1 MADNG
6 ITPAQFDRWL
16 AALRSQRYPQGRGRL
31 KGVEGHYCC
40 LGLYCEIVTGWE
52 LYEGAFLYWTS
63 GVEDAESSC
72 LAPPLKPID
81 RDVRV
86 KLGMLN
92 DGDGDGVGALPFHEI
107 ADWLEIHRQEVV
119 KEETSPTSP
128 SGENHTP
135 PLGKVRPS
143 RPHPRVASI
152 ALKKNHRPKP
162 ALSPHRGTR
171 RGRPPT

>member
-40 LGLYCEIVTGWE
+40 LGLYCEIVTGLE

-63 GVEDAESSC
+63 GAEDAESSC

-107 ADWLEIHRQEVV
+107 ADWLEIHRHEVV
-119 KEETSPTSP
+119 KEETAPTSA
-128 SGENHTP
+128 SREHHTP
-135 PLGKVRPS
+135 PHSPGLQGDLPGKAN
-143 RPHPRVASI
+143 VARHAQI
-152 ALKKNHRPKP
+152 PL
-162 ALSPHRGTR
+162 
-171 RGRPPT
+171 